1 MGWYS
6 LAMEEDAYFSGDCYG
21 CRGDKA
27 ENSGG
32 QEDYQ
37 GMACTDLTVSMMVEI
52 VGVGVIRMLD
62 RRMPNGSSVLS
73 SLLAAW
79 SSLSK
84 GLAAGACG
92 WRMGETGLESS

>member
-6 LAMEEDAYFSGDCYG
+6 LAVEEDAYFSADGYGDG
-21 CRGDKA
+21 GHKA
-27 ENSGG
+27 EISGG

-37 GMACTDLTVSMMVEI
+37 GMACTDLTVSRMVEI
-52 VGVGVIRMLD
+52 VGMGVIRMLD
-62 RRMPNGSSVLS
+62 SRMPNGSSVPS
-73 SLLAAW
+73 SLLATW

-92 WRMGETGLESS
+92 WRMGEKGLESS